1 MGPRKTGRPTCFLCL
16 QCGVQFAAAAAPP
29 QHCPICE
36 DERQYVRWE
45 GQAWITPQELAAG
58 HRVVMKD
65 DAGVLAFGI
74 EPRFAIGQRALLAQ
88 TPHGNVLWD
97 CISMV
102 SDEAVAEINRRGGLA
117 AIAISHCHYYS
128 AMVEWSEAFG
138 GVPIYLHADDRNWIM
153 RPHPAV
159 VSWEGETRALNPS
172 LTLIR
177 CGGHFAGGQVLHWK
191 RDGGGA
197 ILAGDVLQV
206 TPTRR
211 HVSFMYSYPNYIPLN
226 AAKVLRIASA
236 LEPFAFDHIY
246 GAWWNQNVIGD
257 AKTAF
262 ARSVAR
268 YLAAIA

>member
-1 MGPRKTGRPTCFLCL
+1 MTCFLCL
-16 QCGVQFAAAAAPP
+16 QCGVQFAAAAMPP
-29 QHCPICE
+29 DHCPICE

-45 GQAWITPQELAAG
+45 GQAWITPEELAAG
-58 HRVVMKD
+58 HRIVMKD

-74 EPRFAIGQRALLAQ
+74 EPRFAIGQRALMAQ

-102 SDEAVAEINRRGGLA
+102 SGEAVAEINRRGGLA

-138 GVPIYLHADDRNWIM
+138 GVPIYLHADDRQWIM

-159 VSWEGETRALNPS
+159 ISWEGETRALNPS

-177 CGGHFAGGQVLHWK
+177 CGGHFAGGP
-191 RDGGGA
+191 
-197 ILAGDVLQV
+197 ILAGDILQV

-226 AAKVLRIASA
+226 AAKVLGIKAA
-236 LEPFAFDHIY
+236 LESFEFDHIY
-246 GAWWNQNVIGD
+246 GAWWNQNVIGE

-262 ARSVAR
+262 AASVAR

>member
-1 MGPRKTGRPTCFLCL
+1 MDPRKTGRSTCFLCL
-16 QCGVQFAAAAAPP
+16 QCGVQFAATATPP
-29 QHCPICE
+29 RHCPICE

-45 GQAWITPQELAAG
+45 GQAWTTPEELAAG
-58 HRVVMKD
+58 HRVVIKD

-88 TPHGNVLWD
+88 TPHGTVLWD

-138 GVPIYLHADDRNWIM
+138 GVPIYLHADDRPWIM
-153 RPHPAV
+153 RPHPAII
-159 VSWEGETRALNPS
+159 SWEGEMRAINPS

-191 RDGGGA
+191 RDRGNA
-197 ILAGDVLQV
+197 ILAGDILQV
-206 TPTRR
+206 APTRR

-226 AAKVLRIASA
+226 ATKVLGIKAA

-246 GAWWNQNVIGD
+246 GAWWNQNVIRD
-257 AKTAF
+257 AKAAF
-262 ARSVAR
+262 SASVAR